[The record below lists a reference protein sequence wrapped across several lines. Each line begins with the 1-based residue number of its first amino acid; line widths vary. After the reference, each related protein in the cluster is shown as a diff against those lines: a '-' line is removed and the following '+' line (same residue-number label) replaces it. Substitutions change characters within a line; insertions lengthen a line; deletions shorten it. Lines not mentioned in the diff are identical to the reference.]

1 MTNQISYI
9 SRTFLRNY
17 TEWNYTCEQTD
28 KALYV
33 RKSAMSVG
41 EFGQEFCLAEST
53 DRQRLEMWCKRIA
66 FMGIIA
72 ANRTGTL
79 CVPVI
84 DYILACDLAVADSIQ
99 NNFNRSS

>member
-1 MTNQISYI
+1 
-9 SRTFLRNY
+9 
-17 TEWNYTCEQTD
+17 
-28 KALYV
+28 
-33 RKSAMSVG
+33 
-41 EFGQEFCLAEST
+41 
-53 DRQRLEMWCKRIA
+53 
-66 FMGIIA
+66 MGIIA